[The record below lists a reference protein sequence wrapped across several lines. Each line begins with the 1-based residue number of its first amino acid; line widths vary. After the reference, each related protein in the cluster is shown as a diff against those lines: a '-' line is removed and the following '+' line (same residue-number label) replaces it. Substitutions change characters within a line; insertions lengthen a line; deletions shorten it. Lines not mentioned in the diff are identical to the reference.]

1 MLVTQFTDD
10 DEEEAPGE
18 TTVPE
23 YAFDGFNI
31 EFSEKI
37 ALTPLNPSRGTV
49 AQGQSLPRRFMLP
62 VDKWSSRS

>member
-10 DEEEAPGE
+10 DEEESPAE
-18 TTVPE
+18 KSAPE

-37 ALTPLNPSRGTV
+37 ALMPLSPNRGMV
-49 AQGQSLPRRFMLP
+49 ARAQSIPRPFILP
-62 VDKWSSRS
+62 VNKWSLRS